1 MRILLVKQSTLL
13 ASYVPSP
20 NRRPTAS
27 RERGAASK
35 QVKLLRVKYVKWY
48 IRSIERIVEIVQVST
63 A

>member
-1 MRILLVKQSTLL
+1 MKILLVNRSTLS

-20 NRRPTAS
+20 NWRPTAS

-35 QVKLLRVKYVKWY
+35 QMELLRVKYIQWY
-48 IRSIERIVEIVQVST
+48 VRSIERIVKIVQVST